1 MAVVFLPTGRC
12 INNPDTIKL
21 VHIIRNEVYGKISF
35 LVSVKLDD
43 DAELLIDSMDNEEE
57 ALALADKC
65 VDLINAA
72 ANDEEMDEDDDFDD
86 EDAADADEDA
96 ADADADADAA
106 DADEDD
112 DDDWDDDDW

>member
-21 VHIIRNEVYGKISF
+21 VHIIRNENFGKVNF
-35 LVSVKLDD
+35 LLSVKLDD
-43 DAELLIDSMDNEEE
+43 DSELLVDSLSTEED

-65 VDLINAA
+65 IDLINAA
-72 ANDEEMDEDDDFDD
+72 ANDEEMDFGDDEADDGDEWDAEDDA
-86 EDAADADEDA
+86 AADEEPAA
-96 ADADADADAA
+96 ADD
-106 DADEDD
+106 DD

>member
-21 VHIIRNEVYGKISF
+21 VHIIRNEVYGKTSF
-35 LVSVKLDD
+35 LISVKLDD
-43 DAELLIDSMDNEEE
+43 DAELLIDSLDNEEE

-72 ANDEEMDEDDDFDD
+72 ANDEDMDDDFDD
-86 EDAADADEDA
+86 EGDLDDEDA
-96 ADADADADAA
+96 DAGAAA
-106 DADEDD
+106 DDD

>member
-21 VHIIRNEVYGKISF
+21 VHIIRNEVYGKVTF
-35 LVSVKLDD
+35 LLSVKLDD
-43 DAELLIDSMDNEEE
+43 DAELLIDSLDNEKE
-57 ALALADKC
+57 ALALADRC

-72 ANDEEMDEDDDFDD
+72 ANDEDMDDFDD
-86 EDAADADEDA
+86 EDADEDVDDADEDV
-96 ADADADADAA
+96 D
-106 DADEDD
+106 DADEAPAADD